1 MDEPIQFVDL
11 KKQYLSLKPEI
22 DAAIQRVIDTTAFIN
37 GPDVSAFENAFAR
50 FCETKYCIGTGSGQS
65 ALELIF
71 EALELQKGDEV
82 IVPVNSYISTALAPS
97 FVGAKVVFVDCDP
110 ASFNIDPKK
119 IEKAITRKT
128 KVIAVTHLY
137 GQAAQMDAI
146 MSIAKKHGLLV
157 VEDAAQ
163 AHGARF
169 KGKRVGNFGIACAYS
184 FYPSKNLGC
193 YGDGGAITTN
203 NAVLAKKLRLLRY
216 FGQTKK
222 YIHTI
227 KGHNSKLDT
236 IQAAILNVK
245 LPHVEQWSDRRLELA
260 RYYNETLKGLPLK
273 TPAIDPNIKHVF
285 YVYCIVT
292 DKRDRLLQFLK
303 DRNIFGNIHYPIP
316 IHLQKAYRELKHK
329 RGDFPIA
336 EHLASRILSLPLYPE
351 LAFEEIDRIV
361 EAIKEFY
368 KDSRGSE

>member
-11 KKQYLSLKPEI
+11 KKQYRALKSEI
-22 DAAIQRVIDTTAFIN
+22 DTAIARVVDSAAFIN
-37 GPDVSAFENAFAR
+37 GPDVSKFENDFAK
-50 FCETKYCIGTGSGQS
+50 FCETKYCIGAGSGHS

-71 EALELQKGDEV
+71 EAIGVGKGDEV

-110 ASFNIDPKK
+110 ESFNIDPKK
-119 IEKAITRKT
+119 IEKAITKRT

-137 GQAAQMDAI
+137 GQAARMDEI
-146 MSIAKKHGLLV
+146 MSIAKKHKLLV

-169 KGKRVGNFGIACAYS
+169 KGKRVGSFGIACAYS
-184 FYPSKNLGC
+184 FYPGKNLGC

-203 NAVLAKKLRLLRY
+203 NAALAKSLRLLHY

-222 YIHTI
+222 YVHVV

-245 LPHVEQWSDRRLELA
+245 LPHLQAWCDRRLELA
-260 RYYNETLKGLPLK
+260 QYYTEKLQDLP
-273 TPAIDPNIKHVF
+273 ID
-285 YVYCIVT
+285 T
-292 DKRDRLLQFLK
+292 
-303 DRNIFGNIHYPIP
+303 
-316 IHLQKAYRELKHK
+316 
-329 RGDFPIA
+329 
-336 EHLASRILSLPLYPE
+336 
-351 LAFEEIDRIV
+351 
-361 EAIKEFY
+361 
-368 KDSRGSE
+368 